1 MRIVNRGFS
10 MLCGGS
16 CRQRGQR
23 RNRGLSLIEA
33 LISLAIAA
41 MLLTAVAAAYAA
53 ASDAIKA
60 NDQFFRASQA
70 ARVTVNQITKEV
82 RTCQSGVVDTTTLEL
97 TTAGGQIRTYAYDAT
112 TKKLMMSIDA
122 PVPMTAPIASN
133 VEKVLFQTEGQT
145 ISVSITVKV
154 GVNEVTL
161 NGSAIPRRTLT
172 YQ

>member
-10 MLCGGS
+10 MLNGGS

-82 RTCQSGVVDTTTLEL
+82 RTCQSGVVDATSLEL
-97 TTAGGQIRTYAYDAT
+97 TTAG
-112 TKKLMMSIDA
+112 M
-122 PVPMTAPIASN
+122 PMRC
-133 VEKVLFQTEGQT
+133 
-145 ISVSITVKV
+145 
-154 GVNEVTL
+154 
-161 NGSAIPRRTLT
+161 SA
-172 YQ
+172 